1 MRPIFIDS
9 ALQSPD
15 CLAKGLEVGVLD
27 LNDILG
33 ACSQF
38 HYSSTHDP
46 QCIFALIKVR
56 EILILRKGAQSTV
69 TFVFNDDPL
78 VVVGSEVCCLMDC
91 RLFLLLFYIRIFP
104 PIGNDELA

>member
-9 ALQSPD
+9 ARQFPE
-15 CLAKGLEVGVLD
+15 CLAKGLVVGVLD
-27 LNDILG
+27 LNDIFG

-38 HYSSTHDP
+38 HYSSTHQP
-46 QCIFALIKVR
+46 HCIFAPVKVLETLIIR
-56 EILILRKGAQSTV
+56 SGAQSTV
-69 TFVFNDDPL
+69 TFVLKDDPL

-91 RLFLLLFYIRIFP
+91 RLFLFLFYIRIFP